1 MTLFMWCSAWMEN
14 LKSIVGADLIDLGNV
29 GGTYVLAKAKNTEF
43 FDNWFIISVIFQ
55 AKIVRLY

>member
-1 MTLFMWCSAWMEN
+1 MEN

-29 GGTYVLAKAKNTEF
+29 GGTYVLAKAKNTDF
-43 FDNWFIISVIFQ
+43 FDNWFIVSVIFQ